1 MLRTELIRPLSVL
14 LREHAERIPDK
25 IAFSDH
31 RRDLTYAEYERN
43 TGRLAGHLAEWLDP
57 GDRALIYLGNSVET
71 LESYLAIIRASGVA
85 VPFNPHSADAELAYV
100 VDDSGT
106 RAIITDPGRLDQVVA
121 LLPGRPHLRV
131 LVTGSGPLPVDAPAA
146 VSRYADLVGSEPPRP
161 ARDDQS
167 LDDIAWMLYT
177 SGTTG
182 KPKGVLS
189 TQRSCLWSVAACYA
203 PIVGLREQDRVL
215 WPLPLHH
222 SLAHVLCVI
231 GVTAVGATCRVLDGF
246 SGEEVL
252 RAFQDEDYT
261 FLTGVPAM
269 YHHVLEAAQRSD
281 VRISG
286 LERCLT
292 AGSVCPASLRTAFE
306 ETFGVPLID
315 GYGSTET
322 CGLMAVNW
330 QTGTRVDGSCGLP
343 VPGQAIRLVDP
354 ATELDV
360 ALGDEGEVRVKGPNL
375 MVGYHGQPEATAAAL
390 PGGWY
395 RTGDL
400 ARQDE
405 FGYLTITGRVKE
417 LINRGGENIHPGEVE
432 DVLRG
437 VAGVADVAVVG
448 EPHDVLGEVPV
459 AFVVPRSPDFDAE
472 RIYAACREQLSSF
485 KIPEQLYEIDR
496 VPRTA
501 SGKITRHVLL
511 DLPARL
517 RGAAR
522 SRHES
527 LLRLTWKPLPQDDAG
542 APASWTVLGPD
553 LFGVAPALTAA
564 GTAVD
569 AHPDVAA
576 FRAAEGPT
584 PDVAVVC
591 LPPETAD
598 DLGRAARDAVR
609 RVEDLL
615 REWTENPLPATRL
628 VVVTRGAVAT
638 AGDED
643 VPDLVHAPVSGLL
656 RALQAEQ
663 PGRFSL
669 IDLDEDS
676 VDALAAAVAAAE
688 PQLAVRAG
696 VVLAPR
702 LIRVSVAAVGE
713 SLLRLDPD
721 GAVVVTGAAG
731 PAAATIARHLV
742 AACGA
747 RHVLFAVVG
756 GADELAAELADLGA
770 ETRVAAC
777 DAADH
782 RALDAELAELGRPIA
797 AVLHCGEA
805 QTDFRS
811 VADGAVNLHRLTEQH
826 EIGAFLLVGTAAG
839 ALGEAG
845 SEQAALQEFLVGLA
859 QHRRFR
865 GLPALCLAV
874 DTDLPGRELVGMLDV
889 ATGSDLGLAVIT
901 RVRTSGEPPALLR
914 ELTEA
919 SSRMAEGDERGRSAL
934 RQRMA
939 EMSPQQQ
946 ESCLLDL
953 VLTEVAE
960 ALGLPSLRTG
970 AARSAFREL
979 GLTSVS
985 AVALRNRLTVVTGLD
1000 LPAPVAFD
1008 HPTPDSL
1015 ARHLRAELF
1024 GERTPTAVVAVPR
1037 ADTGEGIAIIGMGC
1051 RFPGDVRSPE
1061 QLWQLIA
1068 DGAEV
1073 LSPFPADRGW
1083 NLATMSGGDPGRPG
1097 TSATRHGGFLHD
1109 AADFDAAFF
1118 GISPREALAMDP
1130 QQRLLLEVSWEALER
1145 SGIDPVSLR
1154 GRDAGVFTGVM
1165 YHDYGTGLAEA
1176 PEGTEGYW
1184 TTGTAGSVASGRV
1197 AYAFGFEGPAVT
1209 VDTACSSSLVGMH
1222 LAAQSLRQGECSL
1235 ALAGGATIMSTPSTF
1250 VEFTKQG
1257 GLSADGRCKSYS
1269 DAADGVGWSEGAGV
1283 VVLERLSDARRN
1295 GHPVLAVLR
1304 SSAVNSDGASNGLTA
1319 PNGPS
1324 QQRVIRQA
1332 LTRAGL
1338 STSDVDVV
1346 EGHGTGTSLGDPI
1359 EAQALLATYGQD
1371 RERPLL
1377 LGSVKSNLGHTQAAA
1392 GVAGVIKVVMAMR
1405 CGVVPRTLHAEEP
1418 SSHVDWG
1425 SGSVEL
1431 VSASAQWPGTG
1442 RPRRAGVSS
1451 FGIGGTNAHVIVEQA
1466 PPVVPTAEEE
1476 RVLPSAVPWVL
1487 SAKSEAALDEQAARV
1502 RAVER
1507 SPADVGLSLVE
1518 SRSLFEHRGVW
1529 LASRDGVVEV
1539 ARGVAAER
1547 SVGVLFAGQ
1556 GSQRLGMGRDLYGH
1570 FPVFAATLDAVLE
1583 RLDPGVRDVMWG
1595 EDEDAL
1601 SQTGFAQPAL
1611 FAFEVALFRLVES
1624 FGVRP
1629 DFLAGHSIGEIAA
1642 AHVAGV
1648 FSLEDACA
1656 LISARA
1662 RLMQALPTGGV
1673 MVAVQA
1679 GEAEVLPHLID
1690 GVSIAAVNGPSSVV
1704 LAGDETDVLK
1714 VAGRWKSRRLL
1725 VSHAFHSSLM
1735 DPMLDDFR
1743 AAIGGLSLRAPLIPI
1758 VADGDVTSLE
1768 FWVQHVRNSVRFAD
1782 HVRSM
1787 AERHVDAFLELGPD
1801 GVLTAMAAESVPEDA
1816 VLVPAQRK
1824 DRDAE
1829 PALIEALARLHAVG
1843 VEVDWAQCFSGTG
1856 AQRVDLPTYA
1866 FQRQR
1871 YWPDQLVSGVTDSWC
1886 YEESWTPLPGLPS
1899 VPAGGTWWIAM
1910 PDELAADPWATSV
1923 VDALGA
1929 GAVRVETGPGVQR
1942 EELGKRLVDLPAPD
1956 GVVSLLDEIECTAL
1970 LQALG
1975 DAGVDARVWAVT
1987 RGAVSVGAG
1996 DDVRDSSYAGVWG
2009 LGRVAALELPDRWGG
2024 LVDLPDV
2031 LDTRSA
2037 QRFTGVLAAN
2047 VEDQVAIRTWG
2058 AFARRLAP
2066 APLSHVEPKAPT
2078 GTVLITGGTGSL
2090 GGHVARDLAERGA
2103 EGLVLLSRSGPGA
2116 PGAAEL
2122 RDVLTGQGVRVRIES
2137 CDVADRDALAAV
2149 LAGIDDLSGV
2159 VHSAGV
2165 VDDGVLDELTPERF
2179 GDVYQS
2185 KVDSALLLDELTRE
2199 RDLDFFVLFSSLA
2212 GAVGNA
2218 GQANYAAANAV
2229 LDAVAQQRR
2238 SEGLPATSVAWG
2250 AWAGAG
2256 AAADATIAERLR
2268 RRGVLPMDPEP
2279 AIAALWRCVAEDR
2292 TSVTVADLDWETFA
2306 PGFTAVRPSPLL
2318 SGVDA
2323 ARRAVDAAERADRS
2337 ETALVQR
2344 LSGMVPADRDR
2355 AVLDLVRAEAAAVL
2369 GHPSPTAIGVDNAF
2383 RDLGFD
2389 SLTSV
2394 EMRDR
2399 LRKATGVPL
2408 PTALLFDHPTP
2419 RAVAG
2424 HLLANLTVE
2433 EAAPV
2438 GSALNELDRFEAAL
2452 RSSAGDVDGEAIR
2465 QRLEEIQ
2472 AWLRDRTQ
2480 PSAGGLPSE
2489 DDIKA
2494 MPVDELLNTIDN
2506 GLLDLS

>member
-14 LREHAERIPDK
+14 LQEHAERIPDK
-25 IAFSDH
+25 IAFSDN
-31 RRDLTYAEYERN
+31 RRDLTYAEYERD
-43 TGRLAGHLAEWLDP
+43 TGRLAGHLAEWLEP

-71 LESYLAIIRASGVA
+71 LESYLSIIRASGVA
-85 VPFNPHSADAELAYV
+85 VPFNPHSADAELSYV

-106 RAIITDPGRLDQVVA
+106 RVIITDPGRLDQVLA

-131 LVTGSGPLPVDAPAA
+131 LVTGSDPLPVEAPAA

-161 ARDDQS
+161 ARDDQQ

-269 YHHVLEAAQRSD
+269 YHHMLEAAQRSD

-292 AGSVCPASLRTAFE
+292 AGSVCSASLRTEFE

-354 ATELDV
+354 ESHLDV
-360 ALGDEGEVRVKGPNL
+360 ALGDEGEVWVKGPNL
-375 MVGYHGQPEATAAAL
+375 MVGYHDQPEATAAAL

-448 EPHDVLGEVPV
+448 KPHDVLGEVPV
-459 AFVVPRSPDFDAE
+459 AFVVPRSPGFDAE

-517 RGAAR
+517 RGAVEG
-522 SRHES
+522 RHES
-527 LLRLTWKPLPQDDAG
+527 LLRMSWKPLPQDAA

-553 LFGVAPALTAA
+553 LFGVAPALAAA
-564 GTAVD
+564 GLAVG

-576 FRAAEGPT
+576 FRAAEGPA

-609 RVEDLL
+609 RVEELL
-615 REWTENPLPATRL
+615 REWTGNPLPATRL
-628 VVVTRGAVAT
+628 VLVTRGAVAT
-638 AGDED
+638 ASDED
-643 VPDLVHAPVSGLL
+643 VRDLVHAPAVGLL
-656 RALQAEQ
+656 RARQAEQ

-676 VDALAAAVAAAE
+676 VEALAAAVATAE
-688 PQLAVRAG
+688 PQLAVREG
-696 VVLAPR
+696 VVLSPQLAR
-702 LIRVSVAAVGE
+702 ASSTAVGE
-713 SLLRLDPD
+713 SLRLDPD
-721 GAVVVTGAAG
+721 GALVVTGAAG
-731 PAAATIARHLV
+731 PAAAAIARHLV

-747 RHVLFAVVG
+747 RHVLL
-756 GADELAAELADLGA
+756 ADDAEELAAELTDLGA
-770 ETRVAAC
+770 KTRIATC
-777 DAADH
+777 DIPDH
-782 RALDAELAELGRPIA
+782 QALDAELGRPIA

-805 QTDFRS
+805 QSDFRS
-811 VADGAVNLHRLTEQH
+811 IADGALTLHRITEQR

-845 SEQAALQEFLVGLA
+845 GERAALQEFLAGLA
-859 QHRRFR
+859 QHRRSR

-874 DTDLPGRELVGMLDV
+874 DAALPGRELVGMLDV
-889 ATGSDLGLAVIT
+889 ATGSDLAHAV
-901 RVRTSGEPPALLR
+901 VMPARTSGEVPALLR

-919 SSRMAEGDERGRSAL
+919 SSRTVEGDERERSAL
-934 RQRMA
+934 RKRMA

-946 ESCLLDL
+946 ESSLLDL

-960 ALGLPSLRTG
+960 ALGHPSPGAG

-985 AVALRNRLTVVTGLD
+985 AVALRNRLTLATGLD

-1008 HPTPDSL
+1008 HPTPESL

-1024 GERTPTAVVAVPR
+1024 GERTPTALVAPPR
-1037 ADTGEGIAIIGMGC
+1037 AESGEAIAIIGMGC

-1061 QLWQLIA
+1061 QLWELIA

-1083 NLATMSGGDPGRPG
+1083 NLAKMSGGDPGRPG

-1165 YHDYGTGLAEA
+1165 YHDYGTGLVDA

-1332 LTRAGL
+1332 LTRAAL

-1405 CGVVPRTLHAEEP
+1405 RGVVPRTLHAEAP
-1418 SSHVDWG
+1418 SSHVEWG

-1431 VSASAQWPGTG
+1431 VSSPVRWPETG

-1451 FGIGGTNAHVIVEQA
+1451 FGIGGTNAHLIVEQA
-1466 PPVVPTAEEE
+1466 PTIESPAVEE
-1476 RVLPSAVPWVL
+1476 RVLPAAVPWVV
-1487 SAKSEAALDEQAARV
+1487 SAKSESALDEQAARV

-1507 SPADVGLSLVE
+1507 SPVDVGLSLVE
-1518 SRSLFEHRGVW
+1518 SRSVFAHRGVW
-1529 LASRDGVVEV
+1529 LASSGGVDEV
-1539 ARGVAAER
+1539 ARGVAVVR

-1556 GSQRLGMGRDLYGH
+1556 GSQRLGMGRELH
-1570 FPVFAATLDAVLE
+1570 ARFPVFATALDAVLE
-1583 RLDPGVRDVMWG
+1583 HLDPVVRDVMWG
-1595 EDEDAL
+1595 ADEEAL
-1601 SQTGFAQPAL
+1601 SRTGVAQPAL

-1624 FGVRP
+1624 FGVTP

-1648 FSLEDACA
+1648 FSLEDACT

-1662 RLMQALPTGGV
+1662 RLMQALPSGGV

-1679 GEAEVLPHLID
+1679 NEAEVLPHLTD
-1690 GVSIAAVNGPSSVV
+1690 GVSVAAVNGPSSVV
-1704 LAGDETDVLK
+1704 LAGDESAVLS
-1714 VAGRWKSRRLL
+1714 VAEPWKSRRLL

-1743 AAIGGLSLRAPLIPI
+1743 AAISGLSLRAPAVAI
-1758 VADGDVTSLE
+1758 VADGDVTSPE

-1782 HVRSM
+1782 HVQSM
-1787 AERHVDAFLELGPD
+1787 AERGVNTFLELGPD
-1801 GVLTAMAAESVPEDA
+1801 GVLTAMAADSAPEDA

-1824 DRDAE
+1824 DRDSE
-1829 PALIEALARLHAVG
+1829 PALIEALARLHVSGAD
-1843 VEVDWAQCFSGTG
+1843 VDWSSLFSGTG
-1856 AQRVDLPTYA
+1856 AQRVDLPTYP
-1866 FQRQR
+1866 FQRKR
-1871 YWPDQLVSGVTDSWC
+1871 YWPEQLVSGVTDSWC
-1886 YEESWTPLPGLPS
+1886 YEENWTPLSALPS
-1899 VPAGGTWWIAM
+1899 APGGQTWWIAM

-1929 GAVRVETGPGVQR
+1929 AAVRVEIGPGARR
-1942 EELGKRLVDLPAPD
+1942 EELAKRLADLPVPD

-1975 DAGVDARVWAVT
+1975 DADVDARVWAVT

-1996 DDVRDSSYAGVWG
+1996 DEVRDSSYAGVWG

-2037 QRFTGVLAAN
+2037 QRFTGVLASET
-2047 VEDQVAIRTWG
+2047 EDQVAIRTWG

-2066 APLSHVEPKAPT
+2066 AALPHADPKAPT

-2090 GGHVARDLAERGA
+2090 GGHLARDLAERGA
-2103 EGLVLLSRSGPGA
+2103 EELVLLSRSGPRA

-2122 RDVLTGQGVRVRIES
+2122 RDALTGHGARVRIEA

-2149 LAGIDDLSGV
+2149 VAGIDDLSGV
-2159 VHSAGV
+2159 VHAAGV
-2165 VDDGVLDELTPERF
+2165 VDDGVLEQLTPERF
-2179 GDVYQS
+2179 DDVYQS

-2229 LDAVAQQRR
+2229 LDALARQRR
-2238 SEGLPATSVAWG
+2238 SAGLPATSVAWG

-2256 AAADATIAERLR
+2256 VAADATIAERLR
-2268 RRGVLPMDPEP
+2268 RRGVLPMEPEQ
-2279 AIAALWRCVAEDR
+2279 AIAALWRSVADER
-2292 TSVTVADLDWETFA
+2292 AAVVVADLDWETFA
-2306 PGFTAVRPSPLL
+2306 PGFTAARPSPLL
-2318 SGVDA
+2318 SGIGA
-2323 ARRAVDAAERADRS
+2323 ARRAVDAERVDHP
-2337 ETALVQR
+2337 EDALAQR
-2344 LSGMVPADRDR
+2344 LSGMAPADRDR

-2369 GHPSPTAIGVDNAF
+2369 GHANLTAIGVDNAF
-2383 RDLGFD
+2383 RDVGFD

-2399 LRKATGVPL
+2399 LRRATGLPL
-2408 PTALLFDHPTP
+2408 SSALLFDHPTP

-2433 EAAPV
+2433 DASPV
-2438 GSALNELDRFEAAL
+2438 GSALTELDRFEEAL
-2452 RSSAGDVDGEAIR
+2452 RSSAEDVDGEAIR

-2472 AWLRDRTQ
+2472 AWLRDRAQ
-2480 PSAGGLPSE
+2480 PSACGLPSE